1 MFRNIRSNVEYFI
14 QQCQVAIETE
24 RGLFFS
30 LFIGGLLGSISHCT
44 GMCGPFVLAQ
54 CGKTDRIGDARSMSL
69 QAALRGALIP
79 YHFGRMTTY
88 IILGVMGANMS
99 EYLVGTAAQTAVASS
114 LLMIAGLLFVAKAF
128 PEVLSFSAGPLLQ
141 PANRAYGQLVSTIAS
156 PFGASNS
163 TSGLYFFG
171 AMLGFLP
178 CGLVMA
184 AVMAVAATGDPLAA
198 ALGMAAFSLGTMPS
212 LIFVGFGANTLRRK
226 WPAQVNRFAKTLM
239 AINGIILCA
248 IALRL
253 AV

>member
-1 MFRNIRSNVEYFI
+1 MEYFI

-30 LFIGGLLGSISHCT
+30 LFLGGLLGSISHCT

-54 CGKTDRIGDARSMSL
+54 CGKIDRENNSNGLSL
-69 QAALRGALIP
+69 RAAMRGVLIP

-99 EYLVGTAAQTAVASS
+99 EYLVGTEAQTAMASA
-114 LLMIAGLLFVAKAF
+114 LLMIAGLLFVAKAL
-128 PEVLSFSAGPLLQ
+128 PKLVSFSTGPLLQ
-141 PANRAYGQLVSTIAS
+141 PATRVYGQLVGNLAS
-156 PFGASNS
+156 PFGTSNS
-163 TSGLYFFG
+163 ATGLYFFG

-184 AVMAVAATGDPLAA
+184 AIMAVAASGDPLTA
-198 ALGMAAFSLGTMPS
+198 ALGMTAFSIGTMPS
-212 LIFVGFGANTLRRK
+212 LMFVGFGARKLRRK
-226 WPAQVNRFAKTLM
+226 WPVKIDRFSKILM
-239 AINGIILCA
+239 AINGFILCA
-248 IALRL
+248 VALRL